1 VAEPSPRQGSTT
13 PRGVSISS
21 DPTDRLSS
29 SGPSADGPSADG
41 LPAVPGAGS
50 GGVADAAPG
59 APAAVPAD
67 GLPPAGTPT
76 PDGAGVPLA
85 GLYFGDPA
93 DAAGSG
99 AVPTA
104 DGGEHDGGEH
114 DGDGALSGAGGV
126 SLVAKVRAVLRIRDF
141 RKLWLSMS
149 LSSFGDWLGLLAI
162 TATATSLVD
171 GFAGQNYALGAVLL
185 FRLLPAIL
193 LGPLAGAFA
202 DRFDRRKTMVVSDLL
217 RFGLFASIPIVND
230 LVWLFIAQ
238 FLIEAISLFWIPA
251 KEAAVPNMLRKD
263 QLEPA
268 NQLSLVTTYGFT
280 PVLAALAFALLTT
293 VGNRFSATMPS
304 LDESALALYLNALTF
319 LVAAIVIWNL
329 PSISGR
335 RAAGTRVTGQSFL
348 GSLREGFSFAG
359 HTPLVRGLVVGI
371 TGAFVA
377 AGVVIATGQAFA
389 TSVGGGEAAY
399 GLMFGAVFI
408 GLGLGIA
415 LGPSVARDL
424 SRERL
429 FGVAIVGAGI
439 VVGLLAWTFLLWVAL
454 LLVVFMGFFAG
465 IAYLA
470 GFTLLGTEIDDAL
483 RGRTFALV
491 QSLVRAALIVS
502 LAVVPFGV
510 GLLGRT
516 SLDLGS
522 VTLAVT
528 GERVMLFVAGILA
541 MLVGVVAYRQM
552 DDGRPV
558 PLIADVVTAL
568 RRDTTARRRLAGGGV
583 LIAFEGGEGAGK
595 STQVRRLQE
604 WLTEEGLVAR
614 ATFEPGATPS
624 GGRIRAIVLDPAS
637 AGLSPRSEALLYA
650 ADRAQ
655 HVHDVLRPA
664 LDAGEVV
671 ITDRFVDS
679 SLAYQ
684 GAGRTIPM
692 DDVRSISR
700 WATQGLQPDLTVL
713 LDLPPEVG
721 LARARGRAAADRL
734 ESESLDFHQRVR
746 RTFTALAETEPDRYL
761 VLDARRT
768 PDELAAAIRSR
779 VSDLLQGLPLQQL
792 PPDAGV
798 PRTRRGGGDHHH
810 VVQTGPT
817 PQLHP

>member
-1 VAEPSPRQGSTT
+1 
-13 PRGVSISS
+13 
-21 DPTDRLSS
+21 
-29 SGPSADGPSADG
+29 
-41 LPAVPGAGS
+41 
-50 GGVADAAPG
+50 
-59 APAAVPAD
+59 VPAD
-67 GLPPAGTPT
+67 GPPSAG
-76 PDGAGVPLA
+76 DAVPLA
-85 GLYFGDPA
+85 GLRVPDDERPGAGPA
-93 DAAGSG
+93 DEGTAEEGAAEEGAAGGEG
-99 AVPTA
+99 AA
-104 DGGEHDGGEH
+104 N
-114 DGDGALSGAGGV
+114 
-126 SLVAKVRAVLRIRDF
+126 LVAKLRAVLQVRDF

-162 TATATSLVD
+162 TTTATSLVD
-171 GFAGQNYALGAVLL
+171 GFGAENYALGAVLL
-185 FRLLPAIL
+185 FRLLPAIV

-202 DRFDRRKTMVVSDLL
+202 DRFDRRRTMVVSDVL
-217 RFGLFASIPIVND
+217 RFGLFASIPLVDD
-230 LVWLFIAQ
+230 LVWLFVAQ

-268 NQLSLVTTYGFT
+268 NQLSLITTYGLT
-280 PVLAALAFALLTT
+280 PVLAAATFAVLSTIGDHLTE
-293 VGNRFSATMPS
+293 VAPS
-304 LDESALALYLNALTF
+304 LDESALALYANAVTF

-335 RAAGTRVTGQSFL
+335 RTARSTVAGQSFL

-377 AGVVIATGQAFA
+377 AGVVIATGQAFVF
-389 TSVGGGEAAY
+389 SVGGGEAAY
-399 GLMFGAVFI
+399 GLLFGAVFI

-424 SRERL
+424 ARERL
-429 FGVAIVGAGI
+429 FGVALVGAGI
-439 VVGLLAWTFLLWVAL
+439 VVALLAWTPTLWIAL
-454 LLVVFMGFFAG
+454 LLVVLMGFFAG

-502 LAVVPFGV
+502 LAVVPFAV
-510 GLLGRT
+510 GALGRT
-516 SLDLGS
+516 TVALGS
-522 VTLAVT
+522 VDLAVT
-528 GERVMLFVAGILA
+528 GERLMLFVAGLLTLA
-541 MLVGVVAYRQM
+541 VGVIAYRQM

-583 LIAFEGGEGAGK
+583 FIAFEGGEGAGK

-614 ATFEPGATPS
+614 ATFEPGATPT
-624 GGRIRAIVLDPAS
+624 GARMRGILLDPAS
-637 AGLSPRSEALLYA
+637 AGLSPRAEALLYA

-655 HVHDVLRPA
+655 HVHEVLRPA

-700 WATQGLQPDLTVL
+700 WATQGLRPDLTVL

-721 LARARGRAAADRL
+721 LARARGRAVADRL

-746 RTFTALAETEPDRYL
+746 RTFSTLAEADPDRYL
-761 VLDARRT
+761 VLDARRS
-768 PDELAAAIRSR
+768 PDELAAAIRTR
-779 VSDLLQGLPLQQL
+779 VRDLMQGLPLQQL
-792 PPDAGV
+792 PSGTEAPG
-798 PRTRRGGGDHHH
+798 RG
-810 VVQTGPT
+810 VQTGST
-817 PQLHP
+817 SQLHP

>member
-1 VAEPSPRQGSTT
+1 M
-13 PRGVSISS
+13 
-21 DPTDRLSS
+21 
-29 SGPSADGPSADG
+29 
-41 LPAVPGAGS
+41 
-50 GGVADAAPG
+50 
-59 APAAVPAD
+59 PAD
-67 GLPPAGTPT
+67 GLPSAGTPT
-76 PDGAGVPLA
+76 STGSAVPLPELHIGEA
-85 GLYFGDPA
+85 VD
-93 DAAGSG
+93 DRSG
-99 AVPTA
+99 AEAPA
-104 DGGEHDGGEH
+104 EGAAEHD
-114 DGDGALSGAGGV
+114 ALSGDGGV
-126 SLVAKVRAVLRIRDF
+126 HLAAKVRAVLRIRDF
-141 RKLWLSMS
+141 RRLWASMS

-171 GFAGQNYALGAVLL
+171 SFAGKNYALGAVLL

-202 DRFDRRKTMVVSDLL
+202 DRFDRRKTMVVSDVL
-217 RFGLFASIPIVND
+217 RFALFASIPLVGD

-268 NQLSLVTTYGFT
+268 NQLSLITTYGLT

-293 VGNRFSATMPS
+293 LGDRLGGAAPALQET
-304 LDESALALYLNALTF
+304 ALALYLNALTF
-319 LVAAIVIWNL
+319 LVAAVVIWRL

-335 RAAGTRVTGQSFL
+335 RAQGAQVNGQSFL
-348 GSLREGFSFAG
+348 GSLRQGFSFAG

-371 TGAFVA
+371 TGAFMA

-389 TSVGGGEAAY
+389 ASVGGGEAAY
-399 GLMFGAVFI
+399 GLLFGAVFI
-408 GLGLGIA
+408 GLGLGIG
-415 LGPSVARDL
+415 LGPSIARDL

-429 FGVAIVGAGI
+429 FGVAIVGAGV
-439 VVGLLAWTFLLWVAL
+439 VVGLLAGTFTLWIAL
-454 LLVVFMGFFAG
+454 LLVVVMGFFAG

-470 GFTLLGTEIDDAL
+470 GFTLLGTEIDDAI

-516 SLDLGS
+516 SVDLGS
-522 VTLAVT
+522 VTVAVT
-528 GERVMLFVAGILA
+528 GERVMLLIAGVLA
-541 MLVGVVAYRQM
+541 VGVGLIAYRQM

-558 PLIADVVTAL
+558 PLFADVVTAL

-583 LIAFEGGEGAGK
+583 FIAFEGGEGAGK

-614 ATFEPGATPS
+614 ATLEPGGTPL
-624 GGRIRAIVLDPAS
+624 GGGIRAIVLDPAS
-637 AGLSPRSEALLYA
+637 AGLSSRAEALLYA

-655 HVHDVLRPA
+655 HVHDVVRPA

-684 GAGRTIPM
+684 GAGRTMPM
-692 DDVRSISR
+692 DDVRQLSR
-700 WATQGLQPDLTVL
+700 WATQGLRPDLTVL

-746 RTFTALAETEPDRYL
+746 RTFNALAEAEPDRYL
-761 VLDARRT
+761 VLDARRSA
-768 PDELAAAIRSR
+768 DELAAAIRAR

-792 PPDAGV
+792 PEHARV
-798 PRTRRGGGDHHH
+798 PRSRRGSDH
-810 VVQTGPT
+810 VVQTGST

>member
-1 VAEPSPRQGSTT
+1 
-13 PRGVSISS
+13 
-21 DPTDRLSS
+21 
-29 SGPSADGPSADG
+29 
-41 LPAVPGAGS
+41 VPGAGS
-50 GGVADAAPG
+50 GGVTGAAPE
-59 APAAVPAD
+59 PAGAVPAD
-67 GLPPAGTPT
+67 GLPPAGTPS
-76 PDGAGVPLA
+76 PEGAGVPLA
-85 GLYFGDPA
+85 GLHDDPPDQADRSGA
-93 DAAGSG
+93 DAANG
-99 AVPTA
+99 AAA
-104 DGGEHDGGEH
+104 D
-114 DGDGALSGAGGV
+114 DGDGGAGAV
-126 SLVAKVRAVLRIRDF
+126 NQVAKIRAVLRIRDF
-141 RKLWLSMS
+141 RKLWLSMA

-162 TATATSLVD
+162 TATATLLVD
-171 GFAGQNYALGAVLL
+171 SVAGKNYALGAVLL
-185 FRLLPAIL
+185 FRLAPAIL

-202 DRFDRRKTMVVSDLL
+202 DRFDRRKTMVVADVL
-217 RFGLFASIPIVND
+217 RFGLFASIPLVGE

-263 QLEPA
+263 QLESA
-268 NQLSLVTTYGFT
+268 NQLSLVTTYGIT
-280 PVLAALAFALLTT
+280 PVIAGAVFALLS
-293 VGNRFSATMPS
+293 VLGQDINGVLPS
-304 LDESALALYLNALTF
+304 VDEQDLALYLNALTF
-319 LVAAIVIWNL
+319 LVAAVVIWNL

-335 RAAGTRVTGQSFL
+335 RAAGTQVTGDSFL
-348 GSLREGFSFAG
+348 HSLKEGFSFAG

-371 TGAFVA
+371 AGAFVA
-377 AGVVIATGQAFA
+377 AGVVIATAQAFA
-389 TSVGGGEAAY
+389 ASVGAGQAAY
-399 GLMFGAVFI
+399 GLLFGAVFV

-415 LGPSVARDL
+415 LGPSIAHDL

-429 FGVAIVGAGI
+429 FGVAIVGAGA
-439 VVGLLAWTFLLWVAL
+439 VVALLAWTFTLWIAL
-454 LLVVFMGFFAG
+454 LLVVLMGFFAG

-470 GFTLLGTEIDDAL
+470 GFTLLGTEVEDAI

-491 QSLVRAALIVS
+491 QSLVRASLIVS

-510 GLLGRT
+510 GALGRHT
-516 SLDLGS
+516 VDLGAVAFS
-522 VTLAVT
+522 VT
-528 GERVMLFVAGILA
+528 GERLMLFVAGLLA
-541 MLVGVVAYRQM
+541 VGVGVVAYRQM

-558 PLIADVVTAL
+558 PLLADVVTAL

-583 LIAFEGGEGAGK
+583 FIAFEGGEGAGK

-614 ATFEPGATPS
+614 ATLEPGGTPL

-655 HVHDVLRPA
+655 HVHDVIRPA

-684 GAGRTIPM
+684 GAGRAIPM

-746 RTFTALAETEPDRYL
+746 RTFNALAEAQADRYL
-761 VLDARRT
+761 VLDARRS
-768 PDELAAAIRSR
+768 PDELAAAIRTR
-779 VSDLLQGLPLQQL
+779 VSVLLQGLPLQQL
-792 PPDAGV
+792 PPDARV
-798 PRTRRGGGDHHH
+798 PHSRRHGDH
-810 VVQTGPT
+810 VVQTGST